1 MDNFLLTDGLYA
13 GVVEGRVEK
22 VGNLLPDV
30 GVGWRVQKRVV
41 VWKKLSSVCWAL
53 AEGSRMIGLPSWS
66 DKVTGK

>member
-30 GVGWRVQKRVV
+30 GVGW
-41 VWKKLSSVCWAL
+41 
-53 AEGSRMIGLPSWS
+53 
-66 DKVTGK
+66 